1 MDPQDLQELVGN
13 LLENA
18 LRWAAT
24 TVMLSGGEDGEECW
38 IEVADDG
45 WGMSEPQRHHVM
57 ARGARLDEQE
67 PGSGL
72 GLAIVSDLVDLYGGR
87 LVLARSS
94 LGGLAARIYLPA
106 GPLPKVQG
114 LLHVLP
120 EKRPGQ

>member
-1 MDPQDLQELVGN
+1 MPISLSRELMIRMDPQDLQELVGN

-24 TVMLSGGEDGEECW
+24 TVTLSAGEDGEECW

-45 WGMSEPQRHHVM
+45 RGMSEPQRHHVM

-87 LVLARSS
+87 LVLAPSS
-94 LGGLAARIYLPA
+94 LGGLAARIYLPS
-106 GPLPKVQG
+106 GPLPKG
-114 LLHVLP
+114 
-120 EKRPGQ
+120 